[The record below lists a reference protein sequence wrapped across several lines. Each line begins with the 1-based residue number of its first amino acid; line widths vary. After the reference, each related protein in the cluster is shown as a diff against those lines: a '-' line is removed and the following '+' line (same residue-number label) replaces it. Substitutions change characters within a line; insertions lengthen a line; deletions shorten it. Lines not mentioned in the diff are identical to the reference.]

1 MRVFGKPLVA
11 PVIIAAMTNGAA
23 VERPIPYAYFRTI
36 DLYRTRKPTISL
48 KGLPDIDGDDSWE
61 PPLAATYVIA
71 PDRRIALSEI
81 ELDHRERL
89 EPEAIVAAL
98 RNRTGE

>member
-1 MRVFGKPLVA
+1 MRIL
-11 PVIIAAMTNGAA
+11 
-23 VERPIPYAYFRTI
+23 ERSIYNEHE
-36 DLYRTRKPTISL
+36 KSTISL
-48 KGLPDIDGDDSWE
+48 KGLPNINGDDSWKL
-61 PPLAATYVIA
+61 PLAATYVIA

-98 RNRTGE
+98 RNRTGEWFA